1 MASLLQVFSY
11 SPFRQSP
18 YAKCL
23 STKKSENTSF
33 TSAFRGRELCLI
45 NEGSSVAFE
54 KKRGLDFRVYA
65 MSSSSSKSRF
75 KMNLNEYMVTLERP
89 LGIRFALSVDGKV
102 FVHSLKKGVSI
113 ILPHLYSTFI

>member
-1 MASLLQVFSY
+1 MASPLQVFNHR
-11 SPFRQSP
+11 PFRQSP
-18 YAKCL
+18 YAKCF
-23 STKKSENTSF
+23 STKKSEN

-45 NEGSSVAFE
+45 NGDSSVAFE
-54 KKRGLDFRVYA
+54 KKRGLGFRVYA

-113 ILPHLYSTFI
+113 IYYPTTFE